1 MDATRRTLLKNAGVA
16 AAGSVLFQSAAAAQ
30 GTGAPG
36 PAPVT
41 TGTDAVG
48 LRSQAWC
55 MLRTPQGESLGLRR
69 EDRILDVGKA
79 GKALKVPVPAS
90 TDELL
95 EGKGI
100 AGLQKVLAAPA
111 SSVKAALVPVEEARF
126 GPCITRPQKI
136 IMLGFNYRRHAMETG
151 SPIPKAPVL
160 FNKYN
165 NALLG
170 HEGVIQLPSQVARKF
185 DYEIELQVIMG
196 KTARGVSEADAL
208 RYVFGYATGNDFSA
222 RDLQYR
228 DGKGAS
234 QFMIGK
240 TCDGFLPI
248 GPWLVGA
255 DLVGD
260 PQKLKVETRVNG
272 QTRQSSNTDDMI
284 FSCAQIIA
292 YASSLFTLYPG
303 DLISTGTP
311 EGVILGKPEAQQVW
325 LKAGDRIE
333 CSVEKCG
340 ELRFTLA

>member
-1 MDATRRTLLKNAGVA
+1 METTGRTLWMNAGGTAV
-16 AAGSVLFQSAAAAQ
+16 GSMLFQSAAAAQ
-30 GTGAPG
+30 GSGSSA
-36 PAPVT
+36 PAPAKA
-41 TGTDAVG
+41 GTDGAG

-55 MLRTPQGESLGLRR
+55 MLRTPEGDTLGLRR
-69 EDRILDVGKA
+69 ENRILDVRRA
-79 GKALKVPVPAS
+79 GKALKVKVPAS

-100 AGLQKVLAAPA
+100 AGLQKVLAASA

-151 SPIPKAPVL
+151 TPIPKAPVF

-170 HEGVIQLPSQVARKF
+170 HEGVIKLPSGVAKKF

-196 KTARGVSEADAL
+196 KTARNVSEADAL
-208 RYVFGYATGNDFSA
+208 NYVFGYATGNDFSA
-222 RDLQYR
+222 RDLQFR
-228 DGKGAS
+228 DGKGS

-240 TCDGFLPI
+240 TSDGFMPV
-248 GPWLVGA
+248 GPWLMGA
-255 DLVGD
+255 ELVAD
-260 PQKLKVETRVNG
+260 PQDLKIETRVNG
-272 QTRQSSNTDDMI
+272 ETRQSSNTNDMI
-284 FSCAQIIA
+284 FTCAQIIA
-292 YASSLFTLYPG
+292 YASSIFTLLPG

-311 EGVILGKPEAQQVW
+311 EGVIVGKPEAQQVW